1 MVNISEPVI
10 YTAFAFLLLAMVITL
25 LRLIKGPSMN
35 DRIAAMDLIA
45 SIIMGIVLLY
55 SVLMKNAVYFDLPV
69 IISLISFV
77 GTIAVSSY
85 LKQKNE

>member
-25 LRLIKGPSMN
+25 LRLIKGPSIN

-85 LKQKNE
+85 LKQKYG